1 MNGAK
6 LTGTGLVELQAM
18 EQRKGEAAF
27 LHILACGVC
36 HSDRKAFNK
45 PPAGMQLPRVL
56 GHELVGEL
64 LVDLPRCD
72 LNAGDRVVAWPA
84 LVCGRCGFCKS
95 GRENLCG
102 DIQLFGYHLDGGFA
116 EKFFLSPESITRIK
130 LFKIA
135 DKISSEA
142 ATFCEPLACIINA
155 FRKLSAHPSRLLIV
169 GGGLMG
175 RLAARVAQSAGRA
188 EVFFHDVDQERLEHA
203 MADGRRF
210 DGKECEAVL
219 IAASGEGAVQYGLDN
234 LAPGGTLLL
243 FSGQSPA
250 LIKVDHSRIHQQEQ
264 TLTGVYGCRIAD
276 LEMALSMLQDEELDV
291 DALISRRVTLDEIP
305 TELGKIMNH
314 DDYKVVMVN
323 Y

>member
-6 LTGTGLVELQAM
+6 LTGPGLVELRAI
-18 EQRKGEAAF
+18 EKREGDEA
-27 LHILACGVC
+27 LLNVLACGVC

-45 PPAGMQLPRVL
+45 LPGGMVLPRVL

-64 LVDLPRCD
+64 LFDLPGHD
-72 LNAGDRVVAWPA
+72 LKAGDRVAAWPA
-84 LVCGRCGFCKS
+84 LVCGRCEFCES

-116 EKFFLSPESITRIK
+116 EKFFLSPEFITQIK
-130 LFKIA
+130 LLKIA
-135 DKISSEA
+135 DNISNEA
-142 ATFCEPLACIINA
+142 ATICEPLACIVNA
-155 FRKLSAHPSRLLIV
+155 FSKLSAHPSRLLIV

-175 RLAARVAQSAGRA
+175 RLAARVAQCGRT
-188 EVFFHDVDQERLEHA
+188 EVFFHDVDHERLEHA

-210 DGKECEAVL
+210 DEKKCDAVL
-219 IAASGEGAVQYGLDN
+219 LAASGEGVVQYGLDN

-264 TLTGVYGCRIAD
+264 ILAGVYGCRLAD
-276 LEMALSMLQDEELDV
+276 MRKAVSMLKDEDIEV
-291 DALISRRVTLDEIP
+291 DDLLSRRVTLADIP
-305 TELGKIMNH
+305 SELGKTMSHNE
-314 DDYKVVMVN
+314 YKVVMVN
-323 Y
+323 Q